1 MSVQTIF
8 RVLSNRMQTQN
19 FWIYGFS
26 LVAAYLIGSIPVGYL
41 IAKAR
46 GIDIRTVGSGN
57 VGGTNI
63 RRNLGFLWG
72 ALVGILDLIKGLVP
86 AFLARMV
93 FPLPWQA
100 LSISL
105 APIIGHI
112 WPAFLGFKGGKGVAT
127 TFGIILAWLG
137 PLFFIGWL
145 VVWYLAVKFQK
156 LMSLINLIMALTL
169 PLFFWVFFHSVWHA
183 VFGGLLCILIWW
195 SHRSNIK
202 RLVAGNETLTHY

>member
-1 MSVQTIF
+1 MSVQTKV
-8 RVLSNRMQTQN
+8 RVLFLMMQIQN
-19 FWIYGFS
+19 LWVYFLALI
-26 LVAAYLIGSIPVGYL
+26 VAYLFGSIPVGYL
-41 IAKAR
+41 IGKSR
-46 GIDIRTVGSGN
+46 GVDIRKLGSGN

-63 RRNLGFLWG
+63 RRNLGTFWG
-72 ALVGILDLIKGLVP
+72 ALVGLLDLLKGFIP
-86 AFLARMV
+86 AFLARTY

-105 APIIGHI
+105 VPIIGHI
-112 WPAFLGFKGGKGVAT
+112 WPVFLRFKGGKGVAT

-137 PLFFIGWL
+137 PIFFIGWI

-169 PLFFWVFFHSVWHA
+169 PLFFWVFFHTPWHA
-183 VFGGLLCILIWW
+183 IFGGLLCILIWW

-202 RLVAGNETLTHY
+202 RLLAGNETLTHY